1 MAEIPDSKADLIS
14 ELSGDTN
21 ILSPQFCLKYP
32 SAKTLFLF
40 RAQMS
45 FSVDLEPILM
55 TEFRKNARKSRFD
68 LGAQWG

>member
-32 SAKTLFLF
+32 SAKTLFF
-40 RAQMS
+40 VSGSDEFFGR
-45 FSVDLEPILM
+45 FGTHFDDGILKKRSK
-55 TEFRKNARKSRFD
+55 ESI
-68 LGAQWG
+68 